1 MTVVKRR
8 RLRVRAP
15 CRNLHLRPLALHG
28 RSLTMID
35 RHYGHL
41 ARDGR
46 EHAIRLLDELSTGQ
60 RPRWTLVDAA
70 WTPEPAAAA
79 SLTTEVAAK
88 QEKTRSPLTDSNR
101 RPCPY
106 HRATRREGRARPGSR
121 GHESRA
127 RRRNR
132 PKGSNPRGRACP
144 RWCSLS
150 VPSTKYA

>member
-1 MTVVKRR
+1 
-8 RLRVRAP
+8 
-15 CRNLHLRPLALHG
+15 
-28 RSLTMID
+28 MID

-88 QEKTRSPLTDSNR
+88 QEKTRSPLTDSTVDPLLTIEQR
-101 RPCPY
+101 GGKGGQG
-106 HRATRREGRARPGSR
+106 REAAGTKAAQEEGIGR
-121 GHESRA
+121 
-127 RRRNR
+127 
-132 PKGSNPRGRACP
+132 KGVTPRGRACP

-150 VPSTKYA
+150 VPSTKYAADRI